1 MTVLKHNGTRAIGQQ
16 AAAQIARWDNIFS
29 LYTDNLCEINGIR
42 IENYRMIDI

>member
-29 LYTDNLCEINGIR
+29 LYYRQFMRDQRHTDRKLS
-42 IENYRMIDI
+42 DD